1 MSFIPEEELRPKLG
15 INFAP
20 MIDFLFLMVVFF
32 ACLAVSRITTKD
44 LDIDLVRIHDENV
57 ANASNADYD
66 YKVVNISINELGEY
80 KWVTEI
86 RDYPMTLAQDIAEE
100 LRNQY
105 KKGLLPEN
113 KLKTQVLLKI
123 DKSAKW
129 DPILQ
134 AIFAVRDAGFE
145 VHPVYLP
152 DQFPDSSLHLMDFKI
167 EQPPQ
172 GGAS

>member
-1 MSFIPEEELRPKLG
+1 MSFIPEDELKPKLA

-44 LDIDLVRIHDENV
+44 LDIDLVKIRDENV
-57 ANASNADYD
+57 ERPSNSDYD
-66 YKVVNISINELGEY
+66 YKVVNISINEQGEY
-80 KWVTEI
+80 NWVTEI
-86 RDYPMTLAQDIAEE
+86 RDYPMTLAQDIAQE
-100 LRNQY
+100 LLNQY

-129 DPILQ
+129 EPILQ

-152 DQFPDSSLHLMDFKI
+152 DQFPDSSLHLMDFNHI
-167 EQPPQ
+167 QPPQ
-172 GGAS
+172 GGTP

>member
-1 MSFIPEEELRPKLG
+1 MSFIPEEELKPKMG

-44 LDIDLVRIHDENV
+44 IDIDLVTIHDEARDQKPLN
-57 ANASNADYD
+57 SDYD
-66 YKVVNISINELGEY
+66 YKVVNISINEAGHY

-86 RDYPMTLAQDIAEE
+86 RDYPMQHAQQIADE
-100 LRNQY
+100 LLNQY

-113 KLKTQVLLKI
+113 KQQTQVLLKI
-123 DKSAKW
+123 DKSAQW
-129 DPILQ
+129 QPILE
-134 AIFAVRDAGFE
+134 AIFAVKDAGFE

-152 DQFPDSSLHLMDFKI
+152 DQFPDSSLHLMEFNAKTI
-167 EQPPQ
+167 Q
-172 GGAS
+172 GNTL